1 MNLATIIKSKI
12 DAHPS
17 QMAIGHSGKGRL
29 LHYNFFDYG
38 EELRCYISA
47 LKILGVKHG
56 DHVAIMGSN
65 SIEWHLT
72 DIALMLLGAIS
83 IPIYPN
89 TIESE
94 VSDIVDKTKPEFFF
108 CQDKQ
113 QFSHIKNIT
122 ANIGKI
128 ILFEEELQ
136 TTAMSNQV
144 LFLADLLAQAKNE
157 VHPTF
162 EEIID
167 YTTADDTATVV
178 YTSGTT
184 AISKAVLF
192 PQRAIMAFL
201 ENISIFMEGKLNPH
215 DSSLSHLPLSHI
227 LGRCDSLLYL
237 ALPSHV
243 IFGNGTNSFMSDL
256 EVTKP
261 SFFITV
267 PRILEKIKERME
279 NIIHS
284 KGMAFSKL
292 YEVNKVISRN
302 YQKKV
307 ALGEIPSVLEKQAY
321 IYSQKYFFKPIKDKL
336 SPNIRFIVSGGAPLS
351 KNLFHFFQDLGI
363 IILEGYGLTETL
375 GPSTFNPFENPV
387 AGSVGVPLP
396 HTKVRVDS
404 DGEIEINSPS
414 IFSQYLSGNYDDHEF
429 TDDGYFKTGD
439 IGYLDDNSYLYITDR
454 KKDLIITS
462 GGKNVAP
469 QKIEVLMCEKP
480 HISHFM
486 VIGDKKKYLTGL
498 VGIQK
503 EDFKELFDNGLLK
516 SHLSVEELAS
526 RSGIQELIQME
537 IDDVNTQLPQFEQ
550 IRHFRILPIDLTDNR
565 QFTTASGKIKKSRLF
580 NKFSSLID
588 SMYQS

>member
-1 MNLATIIKSKI
+1 MNLATVIKSKI
-12 DAHPS
+12 ADHPAR
-17 QMAIGHSGKGRL
+17 MAIGHSSKGRL
-29 LHYNFFDYG
+29 FHYNFFDYG

-72 DIALMLLGAIS
+72 DVALMLLGAIS

-94 VSDIVDKTKPEFFF
+94 ISDIVDKTSPAFFF

-113 QFSHIKNIT
+113 QFSHIKNIVD
-122 ANIGKI
+122 NVGKV

-136 TTAMSNQV
+136 TTAIPKHI
-144 LFLADLLAQAKNE
+144 LFLADLLAQAKNVE
-157 VHPTF
+157 HPTF

-167 YTTADDTATVV
+167 YSSADDTATIV

-184 AISKAVLF
+184 AVSKAVLF
-192 PQRAIMAFL
+192 TQRAIIAFL
-201 ENISIFMEGKLNPH
+201 ENISVFMEGKLNPH

-227 LGRCDSLLYL
+227 LGRCDSLLHL

-243 IFGNGTNSFMSDL
+243 LFGNGTNSFMSDL
-256 EVTKP
+256 AVTQP

-267 PRILEKIKERME
+267 PRILEKIRERME
-279 NIIHS
+279 NIIIS
-284 KGMAFSKL
+284 KGVVFHKL
-292 YEVNKVISRN
+292 YEANRLISRN
-302 YQKKV
+302 YQRKV
-307 ALGEIPSVLEKQAY
+307 ASGEIPSVFEKQAY

-351 KNLFHFFQDLGI
+351 NSLFHFFQDLGI
-363 IILEGYGLTETL
+363 IVLEGYGLTETL
-375 GPSTFNPFENPV
+375 GPSTFNPFENPI

-396 HTKVRVDS
+396 HTKVRIDNN
-404 DGEIEINSPS
+404 GEIQINSPS
-414 IFSQYLSGNYDDHEF
+414 IFSQYLSGEYDDHEF
-429 TDDGYFKTGD
+429 SDDGYFKTGD
-439 IGYLDDNSYLYITDR
+439 IGYLDDNNYLYITDR

-469 QKIEVLMCEKP
+469 QKIEVLMCDKP

-503 EDFKELFDNGLLK
+503 EDFKELFENGLLK
-516 SHLSVEELAS
+516 SHLSIEELAS
-526 RSGIQELIQME
+526 RPGIQELIQME
-537 IDDVNTQLPQFEQ
+537 IDDVNSQLPQFEQ
-550 IRHFRILPIDLTDNR
+550 IRHFKILPIDLTDNR

-580 NKFSSLID
+580 NKFASLID
-588 SMYQS
+588 SMYQK